1 MYSIVLAEWSKQ
13 NSCLYEYNCKIYR
26 YQLYYKNVLR
36 SILQCNLVL
45 HNFFLFCWKKTPV
58 RCCWLSTTGLAQ
70 SGICKTISK
79 IQKKRR
85 VINETIPECNPF
97 FRNIHK
103 IWSSKTNKN
112 KQYQTLARYNNA
124 GHNNP
129 RQLARRGNLQS
140 LHELAISSE
149 NPWLRPPSFSPSRL
163 PLTNDLH
170 G

>member
-1 MYSIVLAEWSKQ
+1 MLAEWSKQ
-13 NSCLYEYNCKIYR
+13 NSYVYMNITKIYR

-45 HNFFLFCWKKTPV
+45 HNFFLFCWKKNS
-58 RCCWLSTTGLAQ
+58 STMLLAINNR
-70 SGICKTISK
+70 SSTIRNLQNYLK
-79 IQKKRR
+79 NTKKRR